1 MKEFSAGYLKGC
13 FLSNES
19 STIDRKRYPR
29 SLQARCTQESSILPT
44 HSRQPPRFTSKFK
57 RTAMPL
63 FRCCRLGGLSRQRQ
77 FVYSKVRDIWAP
89 GGDRCRWVSNVVLV
103 VCVSASLTIL
113 QPPLLISLFL
123 RHAVLIDEPPAVEL
137 GGLGVSVPTWHTHV
151 SRFDAPRAC
160 TRAYA
165 PIRQCFIPFHAPR
178 PARAP
183 CTGS

>member
-1 MKEFSAGYLKGC
+1 MNLLPSIESDILEACKLVAPRRALFFPRIRGSLLASLPSSSAQRCHC
-13 FLSNES
+13 FG
-19 STIDRKRYPR
+19 
-29 SLQARCTQESSILPT
+29 A
-44 HSRQPPRFTSKFK
+44 
-57 RTAMPL
+57 AGWAV
-63 FRCCRLGGLSRQRQ
+63 CRASDNLCN
-77 FVYSKVRDIWAP
+77 SKVRDIWAP

-151 SRFDAPRAC
+151 SRFDAPRPC